1 MSTGC
6 VSSDVFEFIM
16 VLLILNFY
24 MVGYDEMFFFYN
36 SN

>member
-24 MVGYDEMFFFYN
+24 MVGYDEMFFFL
-36 SN
+36 